1 LGTIPDETDSA
12 NPLEVYLVT
21 PKDDTPIYAPNP
33 ENVLEPVEVSAVDR
47 VLFVSTFDV
56 ERF

>member
-1 LGTIPDETDSA
+1 
-12 NPLEVYLVT
+12 VYLVT

-56 ERF
+56 